1 MAPGMCPPPLAECES
16 EDEGIFANTPRPC
29 RNPFSVEENAS
40 DSDGDAGSDGGAAAC
55 APPSADN
62 RRRGSSDSDVGA
74 RLGRQFHAGEAEQ
87 APIRRSCLGPLLWDD
102 QRAPQT
108 SGTVMSG
115 QQAAGRELLVK
126 RTPVAA
132 QSTSSVCQTGYT
144 RPAFGAGKYASAP
157 PFPGGPLA
165 TGSHKHFPRRSCSIS
180 GPSRQEPIQP
190 LGVPSA
196 RARSKPANRGRIVTL
211 GDGSPF
217 EVKPPQQQPST
228 THFKSGAATTRKMIE
243 AAGLVPCKP
252 LQPPCRT
259 VDPSGSTSPVP
270 NANDGRVEHVARQD
284 AKSLNLNQL
293 LADFAII

>member
-74 RLGRQFHAGEAEQ
+74 RLGRQFHAGEAE
-87 APIRRSCLGPLLWDD
+87 
-102 QRAPQT
+102 
-108 SGTVMSG
+108 
-115 QQAAGRELLVK
+115 QAAGRELLVK